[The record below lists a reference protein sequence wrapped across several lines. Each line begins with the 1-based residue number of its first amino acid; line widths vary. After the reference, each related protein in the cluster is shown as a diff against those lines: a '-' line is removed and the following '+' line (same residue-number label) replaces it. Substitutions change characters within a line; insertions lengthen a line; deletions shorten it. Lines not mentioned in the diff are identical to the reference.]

1 MSKRGDPKRAGI
13 AMPRPGARPPM
24 NQQNAL
30 QMLQQKMAETQESL
44 GGETVEASAGGG
56 VVTVTASGQ
65 QKILSV
71 KISPD
76 VMTAGDIEMLQDLVV
91 VAVNEAIEKSQQ
103 LASQKMGEIT
113 GGLGLPGLLG

>member
-1 MSKRGDPKRAGI
+1 MSKRGDPRKAGMT
-13 AMPRPGARPPM
+13 MPRPGARPPM

-30 QMLQQKMAETQESL
+30 QMLQQKMAETQDSL
-44 GGETVEASAGGG
+44 ANETIEASAGGG
-56 VVTVTASGQ
+56 VVTVVCNGQ
-65 QKILSV
+65 QKVLSV

-76 VMTAGDIEMLQDLVV
+76 VMTAGDVEMLQDLIVA
-91 VAVNEAIEKSQQ
+91 AVNEALENSQK